1 MIGKPITA
9 FMQSLYDNPEI
20 EFVFRGK
27 KYIVS
32 GWIETANTIYTLE
45 LWNISLNCLE
55 FRFSDILR
63 EQCVSRFEKAKI
75 FDGLT
80 IYEAESEIEVLYG

>member
-1 MIGKPITA
+1 MVGKSIAA

-20 EFVFRGK
+20 EFVFREK
-27 KYIVS
+27 QYIIS
-32 GWIETANTIYTLE
+32 GWIETADTIYTLE
-45 LWNISLNCLE
+45 LWNISLNRLE
-55 FRFSDILR
+55 FRFSDKRR
-63 EQCVSRFEKAKI
+63 EQCVSQFEKAKI